1 MTTRPPGEKT
11 WLDMCLVKNVGLK
24 FNLTTTQINYII
36 KTQQTESYNK
46 KQQSVELNFN
56 FKNHAS

>member
-24 FNLTTTQINYII
+24 FNLKTTQINYII

-56 FKNHAS
+56 F